1 MSWISFGNG
10 FVAAGVL
17 CGIVAICVFALRALG
32 RKSALFLAVFAAV
45 SVVATIKA
53 QKTNG
58 VNNIPP
64 QQMMMPGAIQGGA
77 ASCRASMA
85 ELEAPPPCGTP
96 YLLGAMLQGEEYA
109 TVTAD
114 DIARGWRVE
123 SVATNAAVSYAMP
136 TNGTLVGNWH
146 VHGASSSFG
155 NNRIDFGDWCFPLG
169 TNGAAFSSF
178 WYFID
183 GRIRPTPKDAAHE
196 ICAVG
201 APMSAVPGQSRLWT
215 AEEPDGARVLTW
227 ENFFLGG
234 DTNVPVNAQIRLYPN
249 GDFTTRSNDVE
260 TVCRRVN
267 PDDWDDDGIPNDSDL
282 NPLVCDGDFFGP
294 ANILPDGAN
303 TNAYCTVSLVA
314 TGPDTLVVFEG
325 DGPSDYPDP
334 CFVARH
340 GETNEVLILIG
351 KTYSVSYDWP
361 VEFTGSSDAETE
373 MEPQFG
379 DVTRVVRRVD
389 ISASDGNPFTMSVV
403 PSNLGGVFSWNASD
417 CGCSISGG
425 GNTFSWN
432 CSMSCTCCGTYA
444 DGWYSYEGYRLP
456 ATSCACGC
464 RSDGEPEW
472 TDSPGPLQPSV
483 SVSFSKDAVIFE
495 DSYENEPGQLV
506 GKQSTRTRLN
516 IVANGGPDGGT
527 LTVTPTNLAKLERIS
542 GPDLP
547 LAPVIVPPETQVTY
561 SIVYEGAEASDAAD
575 DVAVAASVVGN
586 GSSGMASG
594 SDSMTSVRLELAAV
608 WEAPENPCTNRH
620 VYGVGERVRIRTF
633 PESVPTSV
641 SLTRIHD
648 SESSL
653 YDNMID
659 NVEKIYACPVY
670 AAPPNLKV
678 VCHDAEYRP
687 AMTVCE
693 PNTIICKGAA
703 WDTSCLSPGTVGGT
717 MLATTNYVGPMNVS
731 FRGILVSE
739 IPCVHTNTPT
749 GFFATTNFT
758 GQLTHWFVD
767 FPGGAMAFRI
777 KAGNYW
783 TVDRAGH
790 PGAYRNWSAGRLEWD
805 IPIGWFRLSL
815 EDDAMHVISDCEYEI
830 RRNDKTRPFLIGGR
844 MDAYKQVFSIS
855 EDGTASIEKHG
866 HTMSRSRNCRVLL
879 DGTTIQWTHWL

>member
-10 FVAAGVL
+10 IIATAFLSAL
-17 CGIVAICVFALRALG
+17 TAICLLGLRALG
-32 RKSALFLAVFAAV
+32 RKPVAFLVAFAIL

-58 VNNIPP
+58 VFKTGLTRLTGLS
-64 QQMMMPGAIQGGA
+64 GARSRVPLSQN
-77 ASCRASMA
+77 
-85 ELEAPPPCGTP
+85 PVNPVNPVQTT
-96 YLLGAMLQGEEYA
+96 GED
-109 TVTAD
+109 V
-114 DIARGWRVE
+114 ARGWRVE
-123 SVATNAAVSYAMP
+123 SVTTNAAGSYAMP
-136 TNGTLVGNWH
+136 ANGTLVGNWH
-146 VHGASSSFG
+146 VHGAGSSFG
-155 NNRIDFGDWCFPLG
+155 NNRIDFGGWRFPIG
-169 TNGAAFSSF
+169 TNGAVFSSF
-178 WYFID
+178 WYFVD

-201 APMSAVPGQSRLWT
+201 VPMSAVPGRSRLWT

-234 DTNVPVNAQIRLYPN
+234 DTNAPVNAQIRLYPS
-249 GDFTTRSNDVE
+249 GDFTTRSNEVE
-260 TVCRRVN
+260 TAYRRVN

-294 ANILPDGAN
+294 ANILPEGAN
-303 TNAYCTVSLVA
+303 TNAYCTVSLSA

-334 CFVARH
+334 RFVARH

-351 KTYSVSYDWP
+351 KTYTVSSAWP
-361 VEFTGSSDAETE
+361 IEFTGASDPETE
-373 MEPQFG
+373 IFAPLMRLRATRPLRGETPQ
-379 DVTRVVRRVD
+379 THTVRRPVS

-417 CGCSISGG
+417 CGCSITGG

-495 DSYENEPGQLV
+495 DSYENEPGKLV